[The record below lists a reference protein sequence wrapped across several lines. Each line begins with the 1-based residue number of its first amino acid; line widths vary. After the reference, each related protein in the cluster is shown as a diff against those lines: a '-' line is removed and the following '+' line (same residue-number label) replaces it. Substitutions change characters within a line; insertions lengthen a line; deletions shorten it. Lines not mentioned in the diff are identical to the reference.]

1 MELSYI
7 SRTCAPACHPLQPPQ
22 KGLQRW
28 PFAATTRGL
37 RQPPHLPCCAQDF
50 LPNLSC
56 ISRKLLSISRLAFL
70 PVPPFSRRQKASS
83 ATCARPTRPHRRP
96 SPATRLPSCAE
107 NFSAQSLVHLSYTLL
122 HLSYTLARL
131 SYARSCLCPPPRDHA
146 GGLRQPPFCRHA
158 PKTFFAQSLVNSRVS
173 LLTALTPVPPLQPP
187 PIGFQRA
194 PCPAPAA
201 TPAAFA
207 CRPLH
212 LALADPILDRDRKM
226 AGNLAEWLPLRTR
239 YCYQRDCI
247 LVWTPSE
254 PQFTGKK
261 SNGK

>member
-1 MELSYI
+1 MKLSYI
-7 SRTCAPACHPLQPPQ
+7 SRTCAPACHPIQPPQ

-28 PFAATTRGL
+28 PYAAATRGL

-107 NFSAQSLVHLSYTLL
+107 NFSAQSLVYSRT
-122 HLSYTLARL
+122 
-131 SYARSCLCPPPRDHA
+131 
-146 GGLRQPPFCRHA
+146 
-158 PKTFFAQSLVNSRVS
+158 SLVRA
-173 LLTALTPVPPLQPP
+173 LLPVPPLQPP
-187 PIGFQRA
+187 QKGFQRG

-201 TPAAFA
+201 TRTAFA
-207 CRPLH
+207 SHPLN

-226 AGNLAEWLPLRTR
+226 AGNLAE
-239 YCYQRDCI
+239 
-247 LVWTPSE
+247 
-254 PQFTGKK
+254 
-261 SNGK
+261 